1 MEKENNLGR
10 LLAVLLLT
18 MIMCFGL
25 YGLPDEVLGYKIKKV
40 DLLSDIREKPAAISL
55 DSLKQR
61 LAETDTLEVDSIA
74 IRETVMQKRGVDS
87 VALSLRD
94 SLFRSMVSIEETE
107 ESGTRIEDY
116 SPGHIGLRRFFA
128 TLNNRDRQNRPVR
141 IGFLGDSF
149 IEGDI
154 MVADFRSL
162 MQKEFGGRG
171 VGFVPITSVTAGFRP
186 TIENKADG
194 WDTRSILNEPD
205 HRYIL
210 SGTLFE
216 PNQEK
221 ATVSMKNTNRF
232 AELPQVSSVK
242 LIYEQNVETEMT
254 LVVNQGSDTLRRLL
268 PPTDRISQNVW
279 TGDLSEVKY
288 TFTQNKGF
296 RALGVALEDEI
307 GVVVDNF
314 SLRGNSGM
322 ILERL
327 DIERCRELSEIR
339 PYDLI
344 VLQYGLNVV
353 SEGML
358 DYGWYAQ
365 RMMKTVDHLQDCFP
379 EADIL
384 LLSVTDRSHQVN
396 GQFETMPEVIA
407 MVHAQRRLARKAAI
421 PFWNMF
427 GAMGG
432 EGSMVRYVE
441 NNWASK
447 DYTHFSF
454 RGGRELAK
462 ALMKALLLE
471 KEFYDEAEK
480 RVH

>member
-1 MEKENNLGR
+1 MEKENKLGR

-18 MIMCFGL
+18 MVICFAL
-25 YGLPDEVLGYKIKKV
+25 YGLPDELFGHKIKKV
-40 DLLSDIREKPAAISL
+40 DLLSDIREKPAVITL
-55 DSLKQR
+55 DSLKQM
-61 LAETDTLEVDSIA
+61 LAETDTIMVDSAA
-74 IRETVMQKRGVDS
+74 IRETVMQKRGIDS

-94 SLFRSMVSIEETE
+94 SLYQLMYATE
-107 ESGTRIEDY
+107 GMDESGTRIEDY

-128 TLNNRDRQNRPVR
+128 ALNDRNKLDRPVR
-141 IGFLGDSF
+141 IGFMGDSF

-154 MVADFRSL
+154 MVADFRSF

-171 VGFVPITSVTAGFRP
+171 VGFVPITSVTAQFRP

-194 WDTRSILNEPD
+194 WKTWSMLNDQEHAYVLP
-205 HRYIL
+205 
-210 SGTLFE
+210 GTLFE
-216 PNQEK
+216 MNKEK
-221 ATVSMKNTNRF
+221 AIVSMKNTNRY
-232 AELPQVSSVK
+232 AELPVVSSVK
-242 LIYEQNVETEMT
+242 LIYEQSKNTEMEII
-254 LVVNQGSDTLRRLL
+254 VNKNDTLRRML
-268 PPTDRISQNVW
+268 PPSDKITQNVW
-279 TGDLSEVKY
+279 LGDVSEVKY
-288 TFTQNKGF
+288 TFTGKEGF
-296 RALGVALEDEI
+296 RALGVALEDEAGI
-307 GVVVDNF
+307 VVDNF

-322 ILERL
+322 ILDRL
-327 DIERCRELSEIR
+327 DIEHCKEFAEVR

-344 VLQYGLNVV
+344 ILQYGLNVV

-358 DYGWYAQ
+358 DYGWYAG
-365 RMMKTVDHLQDCFP
+365 RMAKTIDHLEECFP
-379 EADIL
+379 NADIL

-396 GQFETMPEVIA
+396 GQFETMPEVLA

-432 EGSMVRYVE
+432 ENSMVRFVE

-454 RGGRELAK
+454 RGGRELAD

-480 RVH
+480 TVH